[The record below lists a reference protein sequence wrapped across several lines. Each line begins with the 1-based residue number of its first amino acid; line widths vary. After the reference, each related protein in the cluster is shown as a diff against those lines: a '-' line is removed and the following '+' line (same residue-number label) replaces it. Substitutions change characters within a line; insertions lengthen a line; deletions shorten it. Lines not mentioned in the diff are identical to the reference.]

1 MLNHHHSSLSKAS
14 KKPLAV
20 FGMAAFLLMALAVF
34 GGLFLS
40 YQAIRLSNLQS
51 CMNLAQNHSRTTG
64 KSDQGE
70 WVVEEVGLNK
80 AIYQECISKKQL

>member
-1 MLNHHHSSLSKAS
+1 MLNHHNSSLNKAT

-20 FGMAAFLLMALAVF
+20 LAMAAFLLMALAVF
-34 GGLFLS
+34 GGLFLG

-51 CMNLAQNHSRTTG
+51 CMNLAQNRSSTTG

-80 AIYQECISKKQL
+80 TIYQECISKKQL